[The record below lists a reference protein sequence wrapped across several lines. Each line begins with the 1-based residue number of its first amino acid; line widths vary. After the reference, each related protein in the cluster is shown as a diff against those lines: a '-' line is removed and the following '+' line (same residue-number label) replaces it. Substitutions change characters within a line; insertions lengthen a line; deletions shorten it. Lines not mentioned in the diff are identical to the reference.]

1 MAPLEAL
8 GGSALFS
15 DIFIGQDPKLFG
27 RVSER
32 SPKFLLPRSA
42 FTAPIEGNAF
52 VQSVLKLY
60 KETKTLSLKNLAK
73 KTNFGENLKG
83 LKSHIRKKKSPKEL

>member
-1 MAPLEAL
+1 MHGISNIP
-8 GGSALFS
+8 SK
-15 DIFIGQDPKLFG
+15 D
-27 RVSER
+27 
-32 SPKFLLPRSA
+32 
-42 FTAPIEGNAF
+42 GNAF

>member
-42 FTAPIEGNAF
+42 FTAPIE
-52 VQSVLKLY
+52 VSQDTVLEQHSLFRGTGY
-60 KETKTLSLKNLAK
+60 DFLNLVSRASPLFRETV
-73 KTNFGENLKG
+73 
-83 LKSHIRKKKSPKEL
+83 